1 MSKDK
6 FLVCSR
12 RRFKPPDF
20 KSWVI
25 PRKKGLKSL
34 FDPLE
39 HLTGHTYFSIPPMP
53 LAKWSFYSVN
63 VKCVNSIFDILYF
76 DI

>member
-1 MSKDK
+1 MSVLGGDLSPLILNRG
-6 FLVCSR
+6 F
-12 RRFKPPDF
+12 
-20 KSWVI
+20 I

-76 DI
+76 VI